1 MNKLCRIIFAIV
13 LATVF
18 NASYANSE
26 SWGLKQ
32 ILVLHSYEPSYQWTS
47 DFQKGI
53 DSTLALADT
62 PTKVSIEYLDTKR
75 VNSEEYLSTLQ
86 SYLSSKYKDYEFDGV
101 IVTDDNAL
109 KFLHRFDLIAGK
121 NIPVVAAGINDPAE
135 NLYGITHRGTVIY
148 EKDDIESNIKLIL
161 SVQPRIKN
169 LYYLADHSITSEL
182 IRKRVFKAVE
192 QYPAVNVIEISELTL
207 VDASHKLSKASPDDA
222 VLLSHYN
229 TELASNIYYSYQQ
242 IAHTIGEAS
251 AAPVFALWEFY
262 IQGGVVGGYVNR
274 SESMG
279 IEAVKSLNQYVPLN
293 FTQDVI
299 PGDNKRAVFDYQTVK
314 TMNINKNTLPSDS
327 IFLNTPYSFFKENL
341 RLVIGVS
348 ILIVFL
354 SAIIVMQF
362 AALRQK
368 KELANK
374 NKKIL
379 SLQKR
384 TLSVQKEMIHVLGEA
399 IETRSGETGNH
410 VKRVAKLSAFLATLK
425 GMSHREVEIL
435 EIISPMHDVGKISV
449 PESILDKPG
458 KLTDDEWKI
467 MQQHTTTGFK
477 LLQTSDGDITNLAAV
492 IAHEHHER
500 WDGKGYPQGKKG
512 SDIHLFARITA
523 IADVFDAL
531 LSVRCYKQAWP
542 IEKVIKLFNDESG
555 KQFDPELTRL
565 LLENIEDFIAI
576 RNTYPDTSSVHY

>member
-18 NASYANSE
+18 NAAYANSE
-26 SWGLKQ
+26 SRGLKQ

-53 DSTLALADT
+53 DSALALADT

-86 SYLSSKYKDYEFDGV
+86 SYLSSKYQDYEFDGV

-169 LYYLADHSITSEL
+169 LYYLADHSVTSEL

-192 QYPAVNVIEISELTL
+192 QYPTVNIIEISELTL
-207 VDASHKLSKASPDDA
+207 VEASQKLSKVSPDDA
-222 VLLSHYN
+222 VLLTHYN

-242 IAHTIGEAS
+242 IAHTIGEAC

-362 AALRQK
+362 ATLRQK

-410 VKRVAKLSAFLATLK
+410 VKRVAKLSAFLAKLK

-500 WDGKGYPQGKKG
+500 WDGKGYPQGKAG

-576 RNTYPDTSSVHY
+576 RNTYPDTSSVH